1 MKVLITGA
9 TGFVG
14 SYLVRALIRRGDSV
28 RVLARSAMK
37 SAPLRGSG
45 VDVHLGDLGN
55 PDSIKGLA
63 DGIDVI
69 FHLARP
75 AASASSSVFEQI
87 DVEGTER
94 LLAEAER
101 AGVKRLV
108 YPGTLSA
115 YPLAEHADGAVI
127 DERCTFD
134 STGRLGNYARA
145 KARAEAAVL
154 AANARGKL
162 EGVIIRLGLVFGVG
176 TSVLP
181 AHVCQKITRSKVL
194 LFGDGTIPLPLT
206 YIDNALDALILG
218 ATVPGIGGE
227 SFNIVDDEVVTQGEY
242 LAELQRA
249 SGGKPQV
256 TRLPVGAYYALGAAL
271 QVAAAA
277 RRKEPTTTSYRIRT
291 RLARVR
297 WDCSKAHRMLQ
308 WRPRVTLRDG
318 LANTFRMY
326 VGSRS

>member
-14 SYLVRALIRRGDSV
+14 SYLVRALMRRGDSV
-28 RVLARSAMK
+28 RVLARSALR
-37 SAPLRGSG
+37 SAPLRGAG
-45 VDVHLGDLGN
+45 VEVWLGDLGK
-55 PDSIKGLA
+55 PDSLRGIA
-63 DGIDVI
+63 DGVDVI

-75 AASASSSVFEQI
+75 SASASSAVYEQI
-87 DVEGTER
+87 DVEGTEH
-94 LLAEAER
+94 LLSEAER

-115 YPLAEHADGAVI
+115 YPLAEHPDGAVI
-127 DERCTFD
+127 DEHCKFD
-134 STGRLGNYARA
+134 ETGRLGNYARA

-154 AANARGKL
+154 AASARGKI
-162 EGVIIRLGLVFGVG
+162 EGVIVRLGLVFGVG

-181 AHVCQKITRSKVL
+181 AHVCQKITRKRVL
-194 LFGDGTIPLPLT
+194 LFGDGKIPLPLT
-206 YIDNALDALILG
+206 YIDNAIDALILG

-227 SFNIVDDEVVTQGEY
+227 SFNIVDDEVVTQEEY
-242 LAELQRA
+242 LTELQRIA
-249 SGGKPQV
+249 GGKPQV
-256 TRLPVGAYYALGAAL
+256 TRLPVSAYYALGGAL
-271 QVAAAA
+271 QAAAVV

-308 WRPRVTLRDG
+308 WRPRVALRVG

-326 VGSRS
+326 IGSR

>member
-14 SYLVRALIRRGDSV
+14 SYLVRALLQRGDSV
-28 RVLARSAMK
+28 RVLARSSGK
-37 SAPLRGSG
+37 SAPLRGMG
-45 VDVHLGDLGN
+45 VEVRLGDLGT
-55 PDSIKGLA
+55 PDSLEGLA

-75 AASASSSVFEQI
+75 SASASSAVFEHI
-87 DVEGTER
+87 DVAGTER

-115 YPLAEHADGAVI
+115 YPLAEHPDGAVI

-134 STGRLGNYARA
+134 DTGRLGNYARS
-145 KARAEAAVL
+145 KARAEAAVI
-154 AANARGKL
+154 AANARGRI
-162 EGVIIRLGLVFGVG
+162 EGVIVRLGLVFGIG

-181 AHVCQKITRSKVL
+181 AHVCQRITRDRVI
-194 LFGDGTIPLPLT
+194 LFGDGNIPLPLT
-206 YIDNALDALILG
+206 YIDNAVDALILG

-227 SFNIVDDEVVTQGEY
+227 SFNIVDDEVITQQEY
-242 LAELQRA
+242 LTELQRLA
-249 SGGKPQV
+249 GGKPQV

-271 QVAAAA
+271 QAAAAA

-297 WDCSKAHRMLQ
+297 WDCSKAHRLLQ
-308 WRPRVTLRDG
+308 WRPRVALRDG
-318 LANTFRMY
+318 LEHTFRMY
-326 VGSRS
+326 IGSR